1 MPTRCSMVAAAD
13 RRRRSSRSWR
23 ASSARF
29 SARRSRIWGGTGKFS
44 AHAPHPAL
52 SPEGGGLEAALDL
65 GLLAR
70 LAHLVDPLSKVLA
83 ALFAPVGI
91 EEVGRRGGKAHPH
104 HQAGQPESHE
114 HHIENEDAKRQYSAI
129 LPPNKKRG
137 RLGAPCNFAD
147 RYGDVVKPKMSE
159 LPKVGAQSCCGAGL
173 VPTGG
178 MRSDWRPASILGQSA
193 AARVSL

>member
-13 RRRRSSRSWR
+13 RRRPSSRSWR

-52 SPEGGGLEAALDL
+52 SPEGARGLEAGLDL
-65 GLLAR
+65 GLLAH

-129 LPPNKKRG
+129 LRPNKKG
-137 RLGAPCNFAD
+137 GALAPPVLSLTATA
-147 RYGDVVKPKMSE
+147 MS
-159 LPKVGAQSCCGAGL
+159 
-173 VPTGG
+173 
-178 MRSDWRPASILGQSA
+178 
-193 AARVSL
+193 